1 MRKSDDP
8 SRPRQVVEERVIS
21 DLAALPGVIASSLIS
36 PEGFCLERSSTE
48 HDLTSVMTLFD
59 LKADSKLVT
68 VVGKEATL
76 VASRMNSGHLIII
89 KCEPSSNLGR
99 IRIAINEASVRLSSI
114 L

>member
-1 MRKSDDP
+1 M
-8 SRPRQVVEERVIS
+8 EERVIS
-21 DLAALPGVIASSLIS
+21 ELAALSGVIASSLIS
-36 PEGFCLERSSTE
+36 PEGFCLERSSSD

-68 VVGKEATL
+68 IVGKEATL
-76 VASRMNSGHLIII
+76 VASQMNTGHLVII

-99 IRIAINEASVRLSSI
+99 IRIAIEEACTRLSSI